1 MTTDMSRRF
10 SSFAP
15 SAIAAV
21 LLAFATGGCGDS
33 PPAATSGT
41 GAGATKPTASATLS
55 DSLSL
60 ATEPAGA
67 KPIAEVIAG
76 LTANTAAVVAR
87 GRIGEE
93 GKSSYFTLADGS
105 LKACTEMG
113 DECPTPWDYCC
124 TSAED
129 KKLNMATVELRV
141 AGELVEASVLGFH
154 GLDHLK
160 EVVVTGEAKK
170 DSAGNVTIVA
180 SGIWVKP

>member
-1 MTTDMSRRF
+1 MTSRL
-10 SSFAP
+10 FA
-15 SAIAAV
+15 
-21 LLAFATGGCGDS
+21 LLALLALVPCGCGDS
-33 PPAATSGT
+33 PSTTTPDG
-41 GAGATKPTASATLS
+41 GGATNPTASATLP
-55 DSLSL
+55 DALSL

-76 LTANTAAVVAR
+76 LTANAAVVAR
-87 GRIGEE
+87 GRVGEE
-93 GKSSYFTLADGS
+93 GNSSYFTLADGS

-124 TSAED
+124 TSADD

-141 AGELVEASVLGFH
+141 GGELIEKSVLGFH
-154 GLDHLK
+154 GLDHLT